1 MSLIAPRRDDF
12 FSPDGKL
19 TRRAAEYLERLAST
33 VNTSESNEDIQY
45 TSSAGASINSE
56 EIAQDEAF
64 FYHTNQSEVREWNA
78 LIAESAYYALP
89 WDFIEAKTS
98 TIYLPQYPENS
109 SCVIVASDYNGSV
122 IVYGYGNKIKIKESM
137 DSIQINQR
145 GTSLHFVFF
154 EAGPYWRVV

>member
-1 MSLIAPRRDDF
+1 MSLIPPRRDDF

-33 VNTSESNEDIQY
+33 VNTSESNEEIQH
-45 TSSAGASINSE
+45 TGSAGASINSE

-98 TIYLPQYPENS
+98 AIYLPQYPENS
-109 SCVIVASDYNGSV
+109 SCVIVSSDYNGSV
-122 IVYGYGNKIKIKESM
+122 IIYGYGNKIKIKESM